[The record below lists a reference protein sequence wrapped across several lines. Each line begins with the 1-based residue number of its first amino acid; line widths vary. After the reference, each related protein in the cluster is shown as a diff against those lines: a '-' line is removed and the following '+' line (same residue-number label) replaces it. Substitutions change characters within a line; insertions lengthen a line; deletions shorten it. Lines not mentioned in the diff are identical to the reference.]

1 MLRIR
6 ELKIPL
12 DGGDATILSAA
23 SKRLK
28 AKPEDIIAYHIFK
41 KSVDARKKSAVHF
54 NITIDAQVKDEAKML
69 SRLKNEATVSKISE
83 YHYDFPFIS
92 VPKKRPVVIGS
103 GPAGLFAAWTLAK
116 AGAAPI
122 VLERGLDVD
131 SRTEK
136 VEKFWHTGELD
147 PQCNAQFGE
156 GGAGTF
162 SDGKLT
168 TGMKDKRIELVLRQ
182 FVACGAPEEI
192 LYSGKPHI
200 GTDKLRGTIKK
211 LRQEIIALGGEVI
224 FDARFCDFER
234 VSGTI
239 SAISFEKGDSIT
251 RIETDNVI
259 LAVGHSARDVFELL
273 YEKGIELIQKPF
285 SAGMRIEHKQSWLDK
300 AMYGDFAGHPKLG
313 AADYKLA
320 VHLPNGRGV
329 YTFCMCPGG
338 HVVAAAS
345 ELGGVVTNGMS
356 YHARN
361 GENSNAAVLVSVEPS
376 DFGSDHPLAGVEFQR
391 RLERAAFAAGGGN
404 YRAPSVCFGEL
415 LSGQAS
421 GFGDIAPSYRPGV
434 VPIHPK
440 EYLPD
445 FIVSSLCEGIT
456 QFGRKIRG
464 FDAPEAVLT
473 GVESR
478 SSSPVRIVRSEQLC
492 SVSLRGLYPCGEG
505 AGYAGGIMSAAVDG
519 IKCAEAVIECLK

>member
-6 ELKIPL
+6 ELKISL
-12 DGGDATILSAA
+12 DGGKDEILAA
-23 SKRLK
+23 AAKRLK
-28 AKPEDIIAYHIFK
+28 IKREDILSFRLSK
-41 KSVDARKKSAVHF
+41 KSVDARKKAEVHF
-54 NITIDAQVKDEAKML
+54 IISIDAEVKNEDRVL
-69 SRLKNEATVSKISE
+69 SKLKNEPTVSKASE
-83 YHYDFPFIS
+83 YRYDIPNVA

-122 VLERGLDVD
+122 ILERGLDVD

-136 VEKFWHTGELD
+136 VEKFWQTGQLD
-147 PQCNAQFGE
+147 PECNAQFGE

-168 TGMKDKRIELVLRQ
+168 TGMKDRRIELVLRQ

-200 GTDKLRGTIKK
+200 GTDRLRGTIKN
-211 LRQEIIALGGEVI
+211 LRNEIIALGGEVI
-224 FDARFCDFER
+224 FGARFCDFER
-234 VSGTI
+234 SGGAI
-239 SAISFEKGDSIT
+239 SAVSFEKSGTVT
-251 RIETDNVI
+251 RLETDNVI

-273 YEKGIELIQKPF
+273 YEKGVELIQKPF
-285 SAGMRIEHKQSWLDK
+285 SAGMRIEHRQSWLNR
-300 AMYGDFAGHPKLG
+300 AMYGEFAEHPALG

-345 ELGGVVTNGMS
+345 ETGGVVTNGMS
-356 YHARN
+356 YHARS

-376 DFGSDHPLAGVEFQR
+376 DFGSGHPLAGVEFQR
-391 RLERAAFAAGGGN
+391 RLERTAFAAGGGN
-404 YRAPSVCFGEL
+404 YRAPAICYGEL
-415 LSGQAS
+415 LSGRAS
-421 GFGDIAPSYRPGV
+421 GFGEVMPSYRPGV
-434 VPIHPK
+434 VPVSPA
-440 EYLPD
+440 EYLPE
-445 FIVSSLCEGIT
+445 FIVSSLREGIA
-456 QFGRKIRG
+456 QFGKKIRG

-478 SSSPVRIVRSEQLC
+478 SSSPVRILRNEQLC
-492 SVSLRGLYPCGEG
+492 STNIHGLYPCGEG
-505 AGYAGGIMSAAVDG
+505 AGYAGGIMSASVDG
-519 IKCAEAVIECLK
+519 IKCAEAVIENLR

>member
-6 ELKIPL
+6 ELKISL
-12 DGGDATILSAA
+12 DGGKSEILSAA
-23 SKRLK
+23 AKRLK
-28 AKPEDIIAYHIFK
+28 ISTDDILSYRISK
-41 KSVDARKKSAVHF
+41 KSVDARKKADVHF
-54 NITIDAQVKDEAKML
+54 NISVDLDVKKEEKVL
-69 SRLKNEATVSKISE
+69 SRLKNEPTVSQITE
-83 YHYDFPFIS
+83 YSYTIPSIGL
-92 VPKKRPVVIGS
+92 KGTRPVVIGS

-116 AGAAPI
+116 AGTMPI

-131 SRTEK
+131 SRTEM
-136 VEKFWHTGELD
+136 VERFWQSGELD
-147 PQCNAQFGE
+147 PACNTQFGE

-168 TGMKDKRIELVLRQ
+168 TGMKDRRIELVLRQ

-192 LYSGKPHI
+192 LYAGKPHI
-200 GTDKLRGTIKK
+200 GTDKLRGTIKN
-211 LRQEIIALGGEVI
+211 LRNEIIALGGEVI
-224 FDARFCDFER
+224 FGARFCDFDR
-234 VSGTI
+234 IGGRISSVSYEKNGTV
-239 SAISFEKGDSIT
+239 T
-251 RIETDNVI
+251 RIEADNVI

-273 YEKGIELIQKPF
+273 YEKGAELIQKPF
-285 SAGMRIEHKQSWLDK
+285 SAGMRIEHKQSWLNR
-300 AMYGDFAGHPKLG
+300 AMYGDFAEHPALS

-356 YHARN
+356 YHARS

-391 RLERAAFAAGGGN
+391 RLERAAYAAGGSN
-404 YRAPSVCFGEL
+404 YKAPAICYGDL
-415 LSGQAS
+415 LSGKAS
-421 GFGDIAPSYRPGV
+421 GFGDVTPTYRPGV
-434 VPIHPK
+434 VPVSPA

-445 FIVSSLCEGIT
+445 FIVSSLKEGIA
-456 QFGRKIRG
+456 QFGKKIRG

-478 SSSPVRIVRSEQLC
+478 SSSPVRILRNEQLC
-492 SVSLRGLYPCGEG
+492 STNIRGLYPCGEG

-519 IKCAEAVIECLK
+519 IKCAEAIIENMK

>member
-6 ELKIPL
+6 ELKISL
-12 DGGDATILSAA
+12 DGGNSEILTAA
-23 SKRLK
+23 AKRLK
-28 AKPEDIIAYHIFK
+28 ISPTEIISCRISK
-41 KSVDARKKSAVHF
+41 KSVDARKKADVHF
-54 NITIDAQVKDEAKML
+54 NISVDVEVKKEDKIL
-69 SRLKNEATVSKISE
+69 SRLKNEPTVSQISE
-83 YHYDFPFIS
+83 YRYDIPHIGPS
-92 VPKKRPVVIGS
+92 GKRPVIIGS
-103 GPAGLFAAWTLAK
+103 GPAGLFSAWTLAK
-116 AGAAPI
+116 AGTMPI

-131 SRTEK
+131 SRTQK
-136 VEKFWHTGELD
+136 VENFWRSGKLD
-147 PQCNAQFGE
+147 PECNAQFGE

-168 TGMKDKRIELVLRQ
+168 TGMKDRRIELVLRQ

-192 LYSGKPHI
+192 LYAGKPHI
-200 GTDKLRGTIKK
+200 GTDKLRGTIKN
-211 LRQEIIALGGEVI
+211 LRNEIIELGGEVI
-224 FDARFCDFER
+224 FGARFCDFER
-234 VSGTI
+234 SGGRICSVSY
-239 SAISFEKGDSIT
+239 EKGGSVS

-273 YEKGIELIQKPF
+273 YEKGAELIQKPF
-285 SAGMRIEHKQSWLDK
+285 SAGMRIEHKQSWLNQ
-300 AMYGDFAGHPKLG
+300 AMYGSFAEHPALG

-356 YHARN
+356 YHARS
-361 GENSNAAVLVSVEPS
+361 GDNSNAAILVSVEPS

-391 RLERAAFAAGGGN
+391 KLERAAFAAGGNN
-404 YRAPSVCFGEL
+404 YKAPAICYGEL
-415 LSGQAS
+415 LGGNAS
-421 GFGDIAPSYRPGV
+421 GFGDVKPSYRPGV
-434 VPIHPK
+434 VPVHPA

-445 FIVSSLCEGIT
+445 FIVSSLKDGIA
-456 QFGRKIRG
+456 QFGKKIRG
-464 FDAPEAVLT
+464 FDSPEAVLT

-478 SSSPVRIVRSEQLC
+478 SSSPVRILRDDTLC
-492 SVSLRGLYPCGEG
+492 STSIRGLYPCGEG

-519 IKCAEAVIECLK
+519 IKCAEAVIENLK

>member
-12 DGGDATILSAA
+12 DSGKGEMIDAAA
-23 SKRLK
+23 KRLK
-28 AKPEDIIAYHIFK
+28 VKPEDISAFRLVK
-41 KSVDARKKSAVHF
+41 KSVDARKKADVHF
-54 NITIDAQVKDEAKML
+54 NITIDAEVKKEAKVL
-69 SRLKNEATVSKISE
+69 SRLKNEPTVTQTSE
-83 YHYDFPFIS
+83 YRYDIPNVS

-116 AGAAPI
+116 AGAMPI
-122 VLERGLDVD
+122 VLERGADVD

-136 VEKFWHTGELD
+136 VEKFWLSGELD
-147 PQCNAQFGE
+147 PECNAQFGE

-168 TGMKDKRIELVLRQ
+168 TGMKDRRIELVLRQ

-192 LYSGKPHI
+192 LYAGKPHI
-200 GTDKLRGTIKK
+200 GTDRLRGTIKN
-211 LRQEIIALGGEVI
+211 LRNEIIALGGEVI
-224 FDARFCDFER
+224 FGARFCDFDR
-234 VSGTI
+234 SGGNISSVSY
-239 SAISFEKGDSIT
+239 EKDGVIT
-251 RIETDNVI
+251 KLDTDNVI

-273 YEKGIELIQKPF
+273 YEKGAEIIQKPF
-285 SAGMRIEHKQSWLDK
+285 SAGMRIEHKQSWLNS
-300 AMYGDFAGHPKLG
+300 AMYGEFAEHPALG

-345 ELGGVVTNGMS
+345 EAGGVVTNGMS
-356 YHARN
+356 YHARQ
-361 GENSNAAVLVSVEPS
+361 GENCNAAVLVSVEPA

-404 YRAPSVCFGEL
+404 YKAPAVCFGEL
-415 LSGQAS
+415 MSGRAS
-421 GFGDIAPSYRPGV
+421 GFSEVSPSYRPGV
-434 VPIHPK
+434 LPVHPG
-440 EYLPD
+440 EYLPE
-445 FIVSSLCEGIT
+445 FIVTSLKDGIG
-456 QFGRKIRG
+456 QFGKKIRG

-478 SSSPVRIVRSEQLC
+478 SSSPVRILRDDTLC
-492 SVSLRGLYPCGEG
+492 STNIRGLYPCGEG

-519 IKCAEAVIECLK
+519 IKCAEAVIENLK